1 MTATHPAIA
10 CEPGVV
16 PEPPAEPLGLIRF
29 LRLLRDNELAV
40 FGRGA
45 FVNDFSE
52 LRIFFHRFVLV
63 NEPDFIEHILLTNH
77 HNYIKG
83 RLNRQILQPTLGNG
97 LLTSEGDFWRR
108 QRRIMAPAF
117 HHERLVGTADV
128 MTRRAEQRVDRWRG
142 RGEEGEPLDIA
153 REMMSLT
160 MEIVAETLFSS
171 DIADSIDEL
180 GRAMTTV
187 IESFGKPNPL
197 DILGLPEWL
206 PRWRSGRARSAL
218 ARLDQAIYHIIA
230 TRRAALGA
238 PDDVLGLLLAA
249 RDEETGEGMTDTQ
262 LRDEVMTLFAAG
274 HETTAV
280 ALTWTWYLLSRHPEI
295 ESRLHREVDR
305 VLGEGGASFADL
317 ESLTYTRMVIE
328 EAMRLFPPGFALN
341 RVPLS
346 DDEVGGHRIRAGSL
360 VTISPYVTHRN
371 PRLWTE
377 PLRFDPE
384 RFAPNRVAERHR
396 FAYFP
401 FGGGPRICI
410 GNGFAMMEAR
420 LILATIAR
428 AYRLRVVP
436 GHRVEAQGR
445 ITLRP
450 RYGLR
455 MTLERRG

>member
-1 MTATHPAIA
+1 
-10 CEPGVV
+10 
-16 PEPPAEPLGLIRF
+16 
-29 LRLLRDNELAV
+29 
-40 FGRGA
+40 
-45 FVNDFSE
+45 
-52 LRIFFHRFVLV
+52 
-63 NEPDFIEHILLTNH
+63 
-77 HNYIKG
+77 
-83 RLNRQILQPTLGNG
+83 
-97 LLTSEGDFWRR
+97 
-108 QRRIMAPAF
+108 
-117 HHERLVGTADV
+117 
-128 MTRRAEQRVDRWRG
+128 
-142 RGEEGEPLDIA
+142 
-153 REMMSLT
+153 
-160 MEIVAETLFSS
+160 
-171 DIADSIDEL
+171 
-180 GRAMTTV
+180 
-187 IESFGKPNPL
+187 
-197 DILGLPEWL
+197 
-206 PRWRSGRARSAL
+206 
-218 ARLDQAIYHIIA
+218 
-230 TRRAALGA
+230 
-238 PDDVLGLLLAA
+238 
-249 RDEETGEGMTDTQ
+249 MTDTQ
-262 LRDEVMTLFAAG
+262 LRDEVMTLLAAG

-305 VLGEGGASFADL
+305 VLGEGGATFADL

-346 DDEVGGHRIRAGSL
+346 DDEVGDHRIRAGSL

-371 PRLWTE
+371 PRLWTD

-455 MTLERRG
+455 ATGYA